1 MCVCTCVC
9 DYVCVCVAC
18 VSMHGTGYICIH
30 TCVCVCVCVCVSVR
44 PSIRPSLLCVR
55 TYVCIQIMYVHN
67 AYSMDECNNI
77 NIYYIV
83 LIIISHRHTV
93 ESGQWG
99 KFKLTQGGQGSNT
112 SGISLR
118 DAIDIWLT
126 TANETHPVEFRDSC
140 YTAHCNELCPEEIN
154 FELDNSHL
162 WNNRYEIFVYCI
174 VGMVTLVCIILKGI
188 FFFWHRWLLWNQ
200 ELFLERSSKVTES
213 GVTINFQ
220 VSNIKI
226 INIRIECVI
235 LYKVVRI
242 VMLI

>member
-1 MCVCTCVC
+1 
-9 DYVCVCVAC
+9 
-18 VSMHGTGYICIH
+18 
-30 TCVCVCVCVCVSVR
+30 
-44 PSIRPSLLCVR
+44 
-55 TYVCIQIMYVHN
+55 
-67 AYSMDECNNI
+67 MDECNNI

-154 FELDNSHL
+154 FKLDNSHL